1 VSGASWDDYRLLLA
15 LSRGKSI
22 AGGARILGVDSSTV
36 SRQLAAMERSLGACL
51 VLRGG
56 REFTFTAEG
65 KAAVVA
71 AEEIESIVAN
81 AARAIRAAKSD
92 LDGVVRVSVVPS
104 MLRILMPLLAI
115 ASEKHPKLSIEL
127 SAANHT
133 VSLAKGDADIAVRM
147 TQPTELDLVARRAI
161 EMSFGVFASKSYAAR
176 CGLPVTPDELIRHR
190 LIQYAE
196 TMLHLPWFAWIE
208 SYSSKGAPVSR
219 ADSTEMALGLISTGM
234 GVGVLPC
241 IMGDHA
247 PDLVRVFPEPVAYA
261 SGWIVYHETA
271 RNSARVRAVAD
282 MIAGFLEIEA
292 VALSGRLVSSD
303 RSR

>member
-1 VSGASWDDYRLLLA
+1 MSGANWDDYRLLLA
-15 LSRGKSI
+15 LSRGRSI

-36 SRQLAAMERSLGACL
+36 SRQLAATERSLGACL

-65 KAAVVA
+65 KAALVA
-71 AEEIESIVAN
+71 AEQMESIVAN
-81 AARAIRAAKSD
+81 VTRAIRTAKTD
-92 LDGVVRVSVVPS
+92 IDGVVKVSVVPS

-115 ASEKHPKLSIEL
+115 ASAKHPKLSIEL

-133 VSLAKGDADIAVRM
+133 VNLAKGDADIAVRM
-147 TQPTELDLVARRAI
+147 TQPTEVDLVARRAI
-161 EMSFGVFASKSYAAR
+161 EMGFGVFASKSYAAR
-176 CGLPVTPDELIRHR
+176 CGLPATREELARHR

-196 TMLHLPWFAWIE
+196 AMLHLSWFGWIE
-208 SYSSKGAPVSR
+208 SYASKGAPVSR
-219 ADSTEMALGLISTGM
+219 ADSTEMALGLISSGM

-247 PDLVRVFPEPVAYA
+247 PDLVRVFAEPVAYA

-282 MIAGFLEIEA
+282 MLAGFLETQ
-292 VALSGRLVSSD
+292 VAPLSGRLVA
-303 RSR
+303 SRA

>member
-1 VSGASWDDYRLLLA
+1 MSGANWDDYRLLLA
-15 LSRGKSI
+15 LSRGRSI

-71 AEEIESIVAN
+71 AEEMESIVAN
-81 AARAIRAAKSD
+81 VTRAIRAAKTD
-92 LDGVVRVSVVPS
+92 IDGVVKVSVVPS

-133 VSLAKGDADIAVRM
+133 VNLAKGDADIAVRM
-147 TQPTELDLVARRAI
+147 TQPTEVDLVARRAI
-161 EMSFGVFASKSYAAR
+161 EMGFGVFASKSYAAR
-176 CGLPVTPDELIRHR
+176 CGLPATWEELARHR

-196 TMLHLPWFAWIE
+196 AMLHLSWFAWIE
-208 SYSSKGAPVSR
+208 SYASKGAPVSR
-219 ADSTEMALGLISTGM
+219 ADSTEMALGLISSGM

-247 PDLVRVFPEPVAYA
+247 PDLVRVFAEPVAYA

-282 MIAGFLEIEA
+282 MLAGFLETQ
-292 VALSGRLVSSD
+292 VAPLSGRLIA
-303 RSR
+303 SRA

>member
-1 VSGASWDDYRLLLA
+1 VSGANWDDYRLLLA
-15 LSRGKSI
+15 LSRGRSI

-71 AEEIESIVAN
+71 AEEMESIVAN
-81 AARAIRAAKSD
+81 VARAIRAAKTD
-92 LDGVVRVSVVPS
+92 IDGVVKVSVVPS

-133 VSLAKGDADIAVRM
+133 VNLAKGDADIAVRM
-147 TQPTELDLVARRAI
+147 TQPTEVDLVARRAI
-161 EMSFGVFASKSYAAR
+161 EMGFGVFASKSYAAR
-176 CGLPVTPDELIRHR
+176 CGLPATCEGLARHR

-196 TMLHLPWFAWIE
+196 AMLHLSWFAWIE
-208 SYSSKGAPVSR
+208 SYASKGAPVSR
-219 ADSTEMALGLISTGM
+219 ADSTEMALGLISSGM

-247 PDLVRVFPEPVAYA
+247 PDLVRVFAEPVAYA

-271 RNSARVRAVAD
+271 RNCARVRAVAD
-282 MIAGFLEIEA
+282 MLAGFLETQA
-292 VALSGRLVSSD
+292 APLSGRLVSS
-303 RSR
+303 RA

>member
-1 VSGASWDDYRLLLA
+1 VSDADWNDYRLLLA
-15 LSRGKSI
+15 LSRGGSI

-51 VLRGG
+51 VVRGG
-56 REFTFTAEG
+56 RDFTFTAEG

-71 AEEIESIVAN
+71 AEEMESIVAN
-81 AARAIRAAKSD
+81 ATRAIRASKTD
-92 LDGVVRVSVVPS
+92 VDGVVKVSVVPS
-104 MLRILMPLLAI
+104 MLRILVPLLAI
-115 ASEKHPKLSIEL
+115 ASEKYPKLSIEL

-133 VSLAKGDADIAVRM
+133 VNLAKGDADIAVRM
-147 TQPTELDLVARRAI
+147 TQPNEIDLVARRVI
-161 EMSFGVFASKSYAAR
+161 DMGFGIFASKSYAAR
-176 CGLPVTPDELIRHR
+176 CGLPVTPDEMVRHR

-196 TMLHLPWFAWIE
+196 AMLHLPWFAWIE
-208 SYSSKGAPVSR
+208 CYASKGAAVSR
-219 ADSTEMALGLISTGM
+219 ADSTEMALGLISSGM

-241 IMGDHA
+241 IMGDHL

-282 MIAGFLEIEA
+282 MLAGFLETQA
-292 VALSGRLVSSD
+292 APLSGRLASS
-303 RSR
+303 RA

>member
-1 VSGASWDDYRLLLA
+1 VSGANWDDYRLLLA
-15 LSRGKSI
+15 LSRAGSI

-56 REFTFTAEG
+56 REFSFTAEG

-71 AEEIESIVAN
+71 AEAIESIAAN
-81 AARAIRAAKSD
+81 AVRAIRAAKTD
-92 LDGVVRVSVVPS
+92 IDGVVKVSVVPS

-133 VSLAKGDADIAVRM
+133 VNLAKGDADIAVRM
-147 TQPTELDLVARRAI
+147 TQPTEIDLVARRAI
-161 EMSFGVFASKSYAAR
+161 EMGFGVFASKSYAAR
-176 CGLPVTPDELIRHR
+176 CGLPAAWEDLARHR
-190 LIQYAE
+190 LIQYADA
-196 TMLHLPWFAWIE
+196 MLHLSWFAWIE
-208 SYSSKGAPVSR
+208 SYASQGAPVSR
-219 ADSTEMALGLISTGM
+219 ADSTEMALGLISSGM

-247 PDLVRVFPEPVAYA
+247 PDLVRVFAEPVAYA

-271 RNSARVRAVAD
+271 RNSARVRAVGD
-282 MIAGFLEIEA
+282 MLAGFLETQA
-292 VALSGRLVSSD
+292 APLSGRLVSS
-303 RSR
+303 RA